1 MDKRNFIKTLGAL
14 SVSSLVSASE
24 LSKIKSVSHNLPKTR
39 SDEELWATIRSHYT
53 LKDDYINLESGYYS
67 IIPNPVLEHFIKH
80 VRHVN
85 IEGSY
90 YMRNDLKKNKDRV
103 ISELADLVGSTS
115 DQIAITRNTTESLDL
130 VISGFQWEKGDEA
143 IYAKQDYGSMKEMFE
158 QISSRYGVKNKIVS
172 VPNHPKNDEEI
183 VSIYENQITDKTKLI
198 MVCHMI
204 NITGQILPIKKI
216 CEMAHSYGVEVMVD
230 GAHCVGHFDFSIDEF
245 NCDYYGSSL
254 HKWLATPLGAGLLY
268 VNRNNTHKIWPLLAN
283 GNTNKNDIK
292 RLNHI
297 GTHPVH
303 TDLAISNS
311 IDYTNWIGMKK
322 KEKRMRYL
330 QRYWSDKLRSIE
342 NVIVNTPEDLNRS
355 CGIGNVGLSNM
366 SPSAMSKV
374 LFEKYKIFTV
384 AIDYANVKGC
394 RISPNIFTT
403 TNELDQFIIAV
414 QGNGKFVI
422 YDLIII
428 NSSA

>member
-1 MDKRNFIKTLGAL
+1 MDKRRFIKSLGAL
-14 SVSSLVSASE
+14 SFSPLISASE
-24 LSKIKSVSHNLPKTR
+24 LSDFKPISKNLPFINNE
-39 SDEELWATIRSHYT
+39 DELWKTVRSHYT
-53 LKDDYINLESGYYS
+53 LKDEYINLESGYYN
-67 IIPNPVLEHFIKH
+67 IIPNPILDHFISH
-80 VRHVN
+80 VKHVN

-90 YMRNDLKKNKDRV
+90 YMRKDLNKNKDRV
-103 ISELADLVGSTS
+103 TSELANLVGSTP
-115 DQIAITRNTTESLDL
+115 DQIAITRNATESLDL
-130 VISGFQWEKGDEA
+130 VISGFPWKKGDEA
-143 IYAKQDYGSMKEMFE
+143 IYAKQDYGTMKEMFE
-158 QISSRYGVKNKIVS
+158 QISDRYGVVNKIIS

-183 VSIYENQITDKTKLI
+183 VSLYEGQITSKTKLI

-230 GAHCVGHFDFSIDEF
+230 GAHCVGHFDFSIDDF

-268 VNRNNTHKIWPLLAN
+268 VNKNKTHRIWPLLAN
-283 GNTNKNDIK
+283 GNTDKTDIK

-311 IDYTNWIGMKK
+311 IDYLKWIGMER
-322 KEKRMRYL
+322 KEKRMRFL
-330 QRYWSDKLRSIE
+330 QRYWSDKLRNVK
-342 NVIVNTPEDLNRS
+342 NVIVNTPQDIDRS
-355 CGIGNVGLSNM
+355 CGIGNVGLTNM
-366 SPSAMSKV
+366 SPSKMEDL
-374 LFEKYKIFTV
+374 LFKKYNIFTV

-403 TNELDQFIIAV
+403 TEELDSFVKAV
-414 QGNGKFVI
+414 KEMALV
-422 YDLIII
+422 
-428 NSSA
+428 

>member
-24 LSKIKSVSHNLPKTR
+24 LTKIKSVSLSLPNTK
-39 SDEELWATIRSHYT
+39 SDEELWTTVRSHYT

-80 VRHVN
+80 VKHVN

-90 YMRNDLKKNKDRV
+90 YMRNDLNKNKDRV
-103 ISELADLVGSTS
+103 ISELAKLVGSTS
-115 DQIAITRNTTESLDL
+115 DQIGITRNATESLDL
-130 VISGFQWEKGDEA
+130 VISGFQWERGDEA
-143 IYAKQDYGSMKEMFE
+143 IYAKQDYGTMKEMFE
-158 QISSRYGVKNKIVS
+158 QISSRYGVKTKIVS

-183 VSIYENQITDKTKLI
+183 VSIYESQITDNTKLI
-198 MVCHMI
+198 MICHMI
-204 NITGQILPIKKI
+204 NITGQILPVKKI

-268 VNRNNTHKIWPLLAN
+268 VNKKNTHKIWPLLAN
-283 GNTNKNDIK
+283 GNTNKKDIK

-311 IDYTNWIGMKK
+311 IDYTNWIGIKK

-330 QRYWSDKLRSIE
+330 QRYWSDKLRTIE

-366 SPSAMSKV
+366 SPSQMSNV

-403 TNELDQFIIAV
+403 TNELDQFISAV
-414 QGNGKFVI
+414 KEMANT
-422 YDLIII
+422 
-428 NSSA
+428 

>member
-14 SVSSLVSASE
+14 SVSSLVSPSE
-24 LSKIKSVSHNLPKTR
+24 LTKIKSISYSLPKIK
-39 SDEELWATIRSHYT
+39 SDEELWSTVRSHYT
-53 LKDDYINLESGYYS
+53 LKDNYINLESGYYS

-80 VRHVN
+80 VKYVN

-90 YMRNDLKKNKDRV
+90 YMRNDLNKNKDRV
-103 ISELADLVGSTS
+103 ISELAKLVGSTS
-115 DQIAITRNTTESLDL
+115 DQIGITRNATESLDL
-130 VISGFQWEKGDEA
+130 VISGYQWERGDEA
-143 IYAKQDYGSMKEMFE
+143 IYAKQDYGTMKEMFE
-158 QISSRYGVKNKIVS
+158 QISLRYGVKTKIVS
-172 VPNHPKNDEEI
+172 IPNHPKSDEEI
-183 VSIYENQITDKTKLI
+183 ISIYESQITDKTKLI
-198 MVCHMI
+198 MMCHMI
-204 NITGQILPIKKI
+204 NITGQILPVKKI

-268 VNRNNTHKIWPLLAN
+268 VNKNNTHKIWPLLAN
-283 GNTNKNDIK
+283 GNTNKKDIK

-330 QRYWSDKLRSIE
+330 QRYWSDKLRIIE
-342 NVIVNTPEDLNRS
+342 NIIINTPEDINRS
-355 CGIGNVGLSNM
+355 CGIGNVGLTNM
-366 SPSAMSKV
+366 SPSQMSKV

-403 TNELDQFIIAV
+403 TNELDQFVSAV
-414 QGNGKFVI
+414 KEMANT
-422 YDLIII
+422 
-428 NSSA
+428 

>member
-1 MDKRNFIKTLGAL
+1 MDKRSFIKTLGAL
-14 SVSSLVSASE
+14 SVSSVVSPSE
-24 LSKIKSVSHNLPKTR
+24 LTKIKSISYSLPKIK
-39 SDEELWATIRSHYT
+39 SDEELWSTVRSHYT

-80 VRHVN
+80 VKYVN

-90 YMRNDLKKNKDRV
+90 YMRNDLNKNKDRV
-103 ISELADLVGSTS
+103 ISELAKLVGSTS
-115 DQIAITRNTTESLDL
+115 DQIGITRNATESLDL
-130 VISGFQWEKGDEA
+130 VISGYQWERGDEA
-143 IYAKQDYGSMKEMFE
+143 IYAKQDYGTMKEMFE
-158 QISSRYGVKNKIVS
+158 QISLRYGVKTKIVS
-172 VPNHPKNDEEI
+172 VPNHPKSDEEI
-183 VSIYENQITDKTKLI
+183 ISIYESQITDKTKLI
-198 MVCHMI
+198 MICHMI
-204 NITGQILPIKKI
+204 NITGQILPVKKI

-268 VNRNNTHKIWPLLAN
+268 INKNNTHKIWPLLAN
-283 GNTNKNDIK
+283 GNTNKKDIK

-311 IDYTNWIGMKK
+311 IDYTNWIGIKK

-330 QRYWSDKLRSIE
+330 QRYWSDKLRIIE
-342 NVIVNTPEDLNRS
+342 NIIINTPEDIDRS
-355 CGIGNVGLSNM
+355 CGIGNVGLTNM
-366 SPSAMSKV
+366 SPSQMSKV

-403 TNELDQFIIAV
+403 TNELDQFVSAV
-414 QGNGKFVI
+414 KEMANT
-422 YDLIII
+422 
-428 NSSA
+428 

>member
-24 LSKIKSVSHNLPKTR
+24 LTKIKSVSHSLPKTR
-39 SDEELWATIRSHYT
+39 SDQELWATIRSHYT

-183 VSIYENQITDKTKLI
+183 VSIYESQITDKTKLI

-216 CEMAHSYGVEVMVD
+216 CEMAHTYGVEVMVD

-403 TNELDQFIIAV
+403 TYELDQFVIAV
-414 QGNGKFVI
+414 QEMA
-422 YDLIII
+422 
-428 NSSA
+428 NS

>member
-24 LSKIKSVSHNLPKTR
+24 LTKIKSVSHSLPKTR

-103 ISELADLVGSTS
+103 ISELANLVGSTS

-130 VISGFQWEKGDEA
+130 VISGFQWKKGDEA

-216 CEMAHSYGVEVMVD
+216 CEMAHRYGVEVMVD
-230 GAHCVGHFDFSIDEF
+230 GAHCVGHFDFSIDDF

-283 GNTNKNDIK
+283 GNTNKNDIN

-414 QGNGKFVI
+414 QEMA
-422 YDLIII
+422 
-428 NSSA
+428 NS

>member
-1 MDKRNFIKTLGAL
+1 MDKRRFIKSLGAL
-14 SVSSLVSASE
+14 SFSPLISASE
-24 LSKIKSVSHNLPKTR
+24 FSDFKPISKNLPFINNE
-39 SDEELWATIRSHYT
+39 DELWKTVRSHYT
-53 LKDDYINLESGYYS
+53 LKDEYINLESGYYN
-67 IIPNPVLEHFIKH
+67 IIPNPILDHFINH
-80 VRHVN
+80 VKHVN

-90 YMRNDLKKNKDRV
+90 YMRKDLNKNKDRV
-103 ISELADLVGSTS
+103 TSELANLVGSS
-115 DQIAITRNTTESLDL
+115 PDQIAITRNATESLDL
-130 VISGFQWEKGDEA
+130 VISGFPWKKGDEA
-143 IYAKQDYGSMKEMFE
+143 IYAKQDYGTMKEMFE
-158 QISSRYGVKNKIVS
+158 QISDRYGVVNKIIS

-183 VSIYENQITDKTKLI
+183 VSLYESQITSKTKLI

-230 GAHCVGHFDFSIDEF
+230 GAHCVGHFDFSIDDF

-268 VNRNNTHKIWPLLAN
+268 VNKNKTHRIWPLLAN
-283 GNTNKNDIK
+283 GNTDKSDIK

-311 IDYTNWIGMKK
+311 IDYIKWIGMER
-322 KEKRMRYL
+322 KENRMRFL
-330 QRYWSDKLRSIE
+330 QRYWSDQLRNLK
-342 NVIVNTPEDLNRS
+342 NVVVNTPIDIQRS
-355 CGIGNVGLSNM
+355 CGIGNVGLTNM
-366 SPSAMSKV
+366 SPSKMESI
-374 LFEKYKIFTV
+374 LFDKYNIFTV

-403 TNELDQFIIAV
+403 TEELDTFVEAV
-414 QGNGKFVI
+414 KEMSLV
-422 YDLIII
+422 
-428 NSSA
+428 

>member
-1 MDKRNFIKTLGAL
+1 MDKRNFIKTLGVL

-24 LSKIKSVSHNLPKTR
+24 LTKIKSVSHSLPKTR

-103 ISELADLVGSTS
+103 ISELANLVGSTS

-130 VISGFQWEKGDEA
+130 VISGFQWKKGDEA

-216 CEMAHSYGVEVMVD
+216 CEMAHRYGVEVMVD
-230 GAHCVGHFDFSIDEF
+230 GAHCVGHFDFSIDDF

-330 QRYWSDKLRSIE
+330 QRYWSDKLRTIK

-355 CGIGNVGLSNM
+355 CGIANVGLSNM

-394 RISPNIFTT
+394 RISPNVFTT
-403 TNELDQFIIAV
+403 TKELDHFIDAV
-414 QGNGKFVI
+414 KEMA
-422 YDLIII
+422 LT
-428 NSSA
+428 

>member
-14 SVSSLVSASE
+14 SVSSLVPASE
-24 LSKIKSVSHNLPKTR
+24 LTKIKSVSYSLPNTK
-39 SDEELWATIRSHYT
+39 SDEELWTTVRSHYT

-80 VRHVN
+80 VKHVN

-90 YMRNDLKKNKDRV
+90 YMRNDLNKNKDRV
-103 ISELADLVGSTS
+103 ITELAKLVGSTS
-115 DQIAITRNTTESLDL
+115 DQIGITRNATESLDL
-130 VISGFQWEKGDEA
+130 VISGFQWERGDEA
-143 IYAKQDYGSMKEMFE
+143 IYAKQDYGTMKEMFE
-158 QISSRYGVKNKIVS
+158 QISSRYGVKTKIVS

-183 VSIYENQITDKTKLI
+183 VSIYESQITDKTKLI
-198 MVCHMI
+198 MICHMI
-204 NITGQILPIKKI
+204 NITGQILPVKKI

-268 VNRNNTHKIWPLLAN
+268 VNKNNTHKIWPLLAN
-283 GNTNKNDIK
+283 GNTNKKDIK

-330 QRYWSDKLRSIE
+330 QRYWSDKLRTVK

-366 SPSAMSKV
+366 SPSQMSNV

-403 TNELDQFIIAV
+403 TNELDQFISAV
-414 QGNGKFVI
+414 KEMANT
-422 YDLIII
+422 
-428 NSSA
+428 

>member
-1 MDKRNFIKTLGAL
+1 MDKRRFIKSIGAL
-14 SVSSLVSASE
+14 SFSPLFSASE
-24 LSKIKSVSHNLPKTR
+24 LSDLKPLSKNLPVINNE
-39 SDEELWATIRSHYT
+39 DELWKTVRSHYT
-53 LKDDYINLESGYYS
+53 LKDEYINLESGYYN
-67 IIPNPVLEHFIKH
+67 IIPDPILDHFINH
-80 VRHVN
+80 VKHVN

-90 YMRNDLKKNKDRV
+90 YMRKDLNKNKDRV
-103 ISELADLVGSTS
+103 TSELANLVGSTP
-115 DQIAITRNTTESLDL
+115 DQIAITRNATESLDL
-130 VISGFQWEKGDEA
+130 VISGFPWKKGDEA
-143 IYAKQDYGSMKEMFE
+143 IYAKQDYGTMKEMFE
-158 QISSRYGVKNKIVS
+158 QISDRYGVVNKIIS

-183 VSIYENQITDKTKLI
+183 VSLYESQITSKTKLI

-230 GAHCVGHFDFSIDEF
+230 GAHCVGHFDFSIDDF

-268 VNRNNTHKIWPLLAN
+268 VNKNKTHRIWPLLAN
-283 GNTNKNDIK
+283 GNTDKSDIK

-311 IDYTNWIGMKK
+311 IDYIKWIGMER
-322 KEKRMRYL
+322 KENRMRFL
-330 QRYWSDKLRSIE
+330 QRYWSDQLRNIK
-342 NVIVNTPEDLNRS
+342 NVVVNTPIDMQRS
-355 CGIGNVGLSNM
+355 CGIGNVGLTNM
-366 SPSAMSKV
+366 SPSKMENI
-374 LFEKYKIFTV
+374 LFDKYNIFTV

-403 TNELDQFIIAV
+403 TEELDIFVKAV
-414 QGNGKFVI
+414 KEMSLV
-422 YDLIII
+422 
-428 NSSA
+428 

>member
-14 SVSSLVSASE
+14 SVSSLVSPSE
-24 LSKIKSVSHNLPKTR
+24 LTKIKSISYSLPKIK
-39 SDEELWATIRSHYT
+39 SDEELWTTVRSHYT

-80 VRHVN
+80 VKHVN

-90 YMRNDLKKNKDRV
+90 YMRNDLNKNKDRV
-103 ISELADLVGSTS
+103 ISELAKLVGSTS
-115 DQIAITRNTTESLDL
+115 DQIGITRNTTESLDL
-130 VISGFQWEKGDEA
+130 VISGFQWERGDEA
-143 IYAKQDYGSMKEMFE
+143 IYAKQDYGTMKEMFE
-158 QISSRYGVKNKIVS
+158 QISSRYGVKTKIVS
-172 VPNHPKNDEEI
+172 VPNHPMNDEEI
-183 VSIYENQITDKTKLI
+183 VSIYERQITDKTRLI
-198 MVCHMI
+198 MICHMI
-204 NITGQILPIKKI
+204 NITGQILPVKKI

-268 VNRNNTHKIWPLLAN
+268 VNKNNTHKIWPLLAN
-283 GNTNKNDIK
+283 GNTNKKDIR

-330 QRYWSDKLRSIE
+330 QRYWSDKLRTIE

-355 CGIGNVGLSNM
+355 CGIGNIGLSNM
-366 SPSAMSKV
+366 SPSQMSNV
-374 LFEKYKIFTV
+374 LFEKYQIFTV

-403 TNELDQFIIAV
+403 TNELDQFISAV
-414 QGNGKFVI
+414 KEMANT
-422 YDLIII
+422 
-428 NSSA
+428 

>member
-14 SVSSLVSASE
+14 SVSSLVSPSE
-24 LSKIKSVSHNLPKTR
+24 LKKIKSISYSLPKIKT
-39 SDEELWATIRSHYT
+39 DEELWATVRSHYT

-80 VRHVN
+80 VKHVN

-90 YMRNDLKKNKDRV
+90 YMRNDLNKNKDRV
-103 ISELADLVGSTS
+103 ISELAKLVGSTS
-115 DQIAITRNTTESLDL
+115 DQIGITRNATESLDL
-130 VISGFQWEKGDEA
+130 VISGFQWERGDEA
-143 IYAKQDYGSMKEMFE
+143 IYAKQDYGTMKEMFE
-158 QISSRYGVKNKIVS
+158 QISSRYGVKTKIVS

-183 VSIYENQITDKTKLI
+183 VSIYESQITDNTKLI
-198 MVCHMI
+198 MICHMI
-204 NITGQILPIKKI
+204 NITGQILPVKKI

-268 VNRNNTHKIWPLLAN
+268 VNKKNTHKIWPLLAN
-283 GNTNKNDIK
+283 GNTNKKDIK

-330 QRYWSDKLRSIE
+330 QRYWSDKLRTIE

-366 SPSAMSKV
+366 SPSQMSNV

-403 TNELDQFIIAV
+403 TNELDQFISAV
-414 QGNGKFVI
+414 KEMANT
-422 YDLIII
+422 
-428 NSSA
+428 